1 MCARARVRVCLCMCI
16 PLYSP
21 TQPLLLFCL
30 VSFSSSHPHCRKQTL
45 ALCPPLDLP
54 SVQGDQVGGKMLC
67 RNARPLPEARLLFH
81 LIIEQKS
88 LFVSLPWSQTST
100 QSSLLSS
107 CHFSQNPCGMGTEA
121 AYLGTVSCL
130 IPMALFREAV
140 PTAPVWS
147 SI

>member
-30 VSFSSSHPHCRKQTL
+30 VSFSSSHSHCRKQTL

-81 LIIEQKS
+81 LIIEQK
-88 LFVSLPWSQTST
+88 LHFVSLPWSQTKHPV
-100 QSSLLSS
+100 LSS
-107 CHFSQNPCGMGTEA
+107 FFLPFFTESTWD
-121 AYLGTVSCL
+121 GNRGSV
-130 IPMALFREAV
+130 FRDCQLLDTHGLV
-140 PTAPVWS
+140 
-147 SI
+147 